1 MKTLWFG
8 TTAFVLLVAA
18 GGYAWKGSPSLA
30 LNPVPAQAA
39 AAAAEPGANDLPGG
53 MDPAQFEQAV
63 QGLRQRLETQE
74 RDNPEGWAVLARSYM
89 VLGRNDDAITAFERA
104 TALAPNDAGL
114 IADHANVIAQR
125 EGMAA
130 GGRAVA
136 LLDKALAIDARQ
148 PKALALAGIAAFER
162 QDYAAAV
169 RRWEAALEVM
179 PDHPFAA
186 QMRDGI
192 AQAKQALGALGGG
205 GGAAPTAAAA
215 PGAAAAAPGTA
226 GSSAAAPPQTSAATS
241 PTSAATSP
249 TSASA
254 GTVEGRVSLA
264 PALATKASPDDTV
277 FVFARAAQ
285 GPRMPLAILRKQ
297 VKDLPFDF
305 KLDDAMAMSPQTTLS
320 SVPKVIVGARISKTG
335 NAIAQAGDLQGLSK
349 PVDVGAK
356 GLAIVIDEVVGP

>member
-1 MKTLWFG
+1 MKVLWIS

-39 AAAAEPGANDLPGG
+39 AAEGPSAAELPGG
-53 MDPAQFEQAV
+53 MDPAQFETAV
-63 QGLRQRLETQE
+63 NSLRQRLETQE
-74 RDNPEGWAVLARSYM
+74 RDNAEGWAVLARSYM
-89 VLGRNDDAITAFERA
+89 VLGRNDQALAAFERA
-104 TALAPNDAGL
+104 IELAPKDAGL
-114 IADHANVIAQR
+114 IADHANVVAQG
-125 EGMAA
+125 EGLAP

-162 QDYAAAV
+162 QDYADAV
-169 RRWEAALEVM
+169 RRWETALEVM

-205 GGAAPTAAAA
+205 A
-215 PGAAAAAPGTA
+215 AAAAAPGTA
-226 GSSAAAPPQTSAATS
+226 T
-241 PTSAATSP
+241 
-249 TSASA
+249 ASA
-254 GTVEGRVSLA
+254 GTATAASGAPASSATAPAQAPAVAGTASVEGRVSLA
-264 PALATKASPDDTV
+264 PALAAKASPDDTV

-305 KLDDAMAMSPQTTLS
+305 KLDDAMAMSPQTKLS
-320 SVPKVIVGARISKTG
+320 SVPTVIVGARISKSG

>member
-1 MKTLWFG
+1 
-8 TTAFVLLVAA
+8 VL
-18 GGYAWKGSPSLA
+18 
-30 LNPVPAQAA
+30 
-39 AAAAEPGANDLPGG
+39 D
-53 MDPAQFEQAV
+53 
-63 QGLRQRLETQE
+63 
-74 RDNPEGWAVLARSYM
+74 RS
-89 VLGRNDDAITAFERA
+89 DDALTAFERA

-125 EGMAA
+125 EGLAA
-130 GGRAVA
+130 GGRAVV

-148 PKALALAGIAAFER
+148 PKALALAGVAAFER
-162 QDYAAAV
+162 RDYADAV

-192 AQAKQALGALGGG
+192 AQAKQAMGAGSGGSAPANASAARG
-205 GGAAPTAAAA
+205 TAGAAPGTAVAAA
-215 PGAAAAAPGTA
+215 PGTAAAAPGTA
-226 GSSAAAPPQTSAATS
+226 TAAPGTAAAAPGSAATS
-241 PTSAATSP
+241 EPTAPQTASA
-249 TSASA
+249 A
-254 GTVEGRVSLA
+254 GTVEGRVTLA
-264 PALATKASPDDTV
+264 PALAAKASPDDTV

-305 KLDDAMAMSPQTTLS
+305 KLDDAMAMSPQTKLS
-320 SVPKVIVGARISKTG
+320 SVPTVIVGARVSKSG